1 MHLKDFKF
9 YLIIISI
16 IIFFIWIICS
26 FFAMGYEQG
35 TSTSFAGKIS
45 YIIVEKGTF
54 SSNFWNKILPNLQG
68 VVMFLTLMTTSV
80 LMTVLI
86 VIIKTIIKK
95 R

>member
-26 FFAMGYEQG
+26 FFVMGYEQG

-45 YIIVEKGTF
+45 YKIAERVTF
-54 SSNFWNKILPNLQG
+54 SSGFWNNIVPNLQG